1 MKLGIIG
8 SSGFIGR
15 HLISYFQSAVPI
27 GRRDVDLLDPEAVKD
42 YFGRSKF
49 DVIIHCAVI
58 GGGRMCDEN
67 PNILDSNLRMFF
79 NVREATSA
87 RIIYLSSGAALR
99 GAPPLDPY
107 GFSKYI
113 IEKCSDV
120 QIVRIWGCF
129 GPDEPET
136 RFFATAKRE
145 GHVNIHKDCRFDF
158 CHVDDLCRIVE
169 HAYSL
174 ISIFKEV
181 VTFYMYESR
190 HYRNGQHWHGF
201 TGKIAPGQFRA
212 CYCVCRS
219 PATYETNSRGG
230 QLFPKGY

>member
-15 HLISYFQSAVPI
+15 HLTSYFQSAVPI
-27 GRRDVDLLDPEAVKD
+27 GRSDVDLLDADAVKD
-42 YFGRSKF
+42 YFGHNQF

-79 NVREATSA
+79 NVREATPA
-87 RIIYLSSGAALR
+87 RIVYLSSGAALR
-99 GAPPLDPY
+99 GAPPRDPY
-107 GFSKYI
+107 GFSKYV
-113 IEKCSDV
+113 IEKCPGV

-136 RFFATAKRE
+136 RFFATAKRD

-169 HAYSL
+169 HAITHTGPPINAIYPGPKHLLSEMAEMTGVPYTIL
-174 ISIFKEV
+174 GTGEDYV
-181 VTFYMYESR
+181 
-190 HYRNGQHWHGF
+190 GQSN
-201 TGKIAPGQFRA
+201 IE
-212 CYCVCRS
+212 CVELSTLEQQIKR
-219 PATYETNSRGG
+219 TMNNK
-230 QLFPKGY
+230 L